1 MGPFSGC
8 LPGDGQHWRSVGR
21 PLYDELVEQVARVG
35 FRPVRG
41 SVRPDSEPFQQ
52 ISLSA
57 TGYGYGGPVLHHEAG
72 RITAQHPLDE
82 AHVHQVA
89 VVRPEEA
96 HAFHQALHVLQ
107 CLGDQQG
114 LPGGQVDARVV
125 AVRLEPG
132 DVIFTGTPPGVGMGR
147 KPPVWLKAGDEVEVE
162 IAGLGILRNPVV
174 GS

>member
-1 MGPFSGC
+1 MNALGVSPGRHTEIIMLPFSKYILCGDLYSYRSVENIFWALLALKVEGLVGPFSGC

-21 PLYDELVEQVARVG
+21 PLDDELVEQVARVG

-72 RITAQHPLDE
+72 RITAQHPLDV

-89 VVRPEEA
+89 VVCPEEA
-96 HAFHQALHVLQ
+96 HALHQALHVLQ
-107 CLGDQQG
+107 RLGDQ
-114 LPGGQVDARVV
+114 
-125 AVRLEPG
+125 
-132 DVIFTGTPPGVGMGR
+132 
-147 KPPVWLKAGDEVEVE
+147 
-162 IAGLGILRNPVV
+162 
-174 GS
+174 